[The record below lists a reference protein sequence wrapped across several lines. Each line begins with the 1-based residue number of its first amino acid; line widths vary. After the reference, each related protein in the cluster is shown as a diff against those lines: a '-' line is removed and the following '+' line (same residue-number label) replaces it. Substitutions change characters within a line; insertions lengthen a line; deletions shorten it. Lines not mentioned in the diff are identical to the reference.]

1 VAEFMLAI
9 SASCRK
15 MMASKDVKAEIRRK
29 RRSLGLGLRLI
40 MDLLLRVTVGLTIMS
55 LAAGIFCAV
64 ASE

>member
-1 VAEFMLAI
+1 
-9 SASCRK
+9 